1 MGAHAVP
8 RCDFRLAL
16 RRGDGARTARPHQT
30 CCFHHPHPADEDRVA
45 RPRTREEILAQ
56 RARSGASRWRLA
68 RHPDVARGRRPW
80 SSEPQKSPQRRGATI
95 RDCSDA
101 VHSVASHLRGTR
113 LKALHSDDRQRNGSA
128 RMDQDVLVGA
138 LQLLESL
145 GLTAIRTAMVGVAVP
160 AAFVAPVVSVAS
172 RLLGGQTALAPKSR
186 QASAFRRW
194 AAQGTVFAAVRAASR
209 FHPFDRQGAVGAEQ
223 PGLALLQPRSRAAIP
238 RRPPQV
244 RS

>member
-1 MGAHAVP
+1 MGARAVP

-16 RRGDGARTARPHQT
+16 RPGDGARTARPHQT
-30 CCFHHPHPADEDRVA
+30 CCFHHPHSADEDRVA
-45 RPRTREEILAQ
+45 RPRTREEILTQ
-56 RARSGASRWRLA
+56 WARSGASRWQLA
-68 RHPDVARGRRPW
+68 SHPDVARGRRPW
-80 SSEPQKSPQRRGATI
+80 SSEPPKSPQRRGATI

-128 RMDQDVLVGA
+128 RMDQDVLVGS

-145 GLTAIRTAMVGVAVP
+145 ALPAIRTAMVGVAAL
-160 AAFVAPVVSVAS
+160 AASVAPVVFVAS
-172 RLLGGQTALAPKSR
+172 GLPGGLIASARKSR
-186 QASAFRRW
+186 QPLALRRW
-194 AAQGTVFAAVRAASR
+194 AARGTVFAAVRPAFR

-223 PGLALLQPRSRAAIP
+223 PGLALSRPRSRAAIR
-238 RRPPQV
+238 RRPQQV